1 MTMNFIDITIL
12 LCCVPAIFRGL
23 SKGFIAQAAA
33 LVALVLGAWMSFH
46 FSSTVVEWIRPAMDV
61 SPAILQVIA
70 FTLILVAVFLA
81 LTLAGKALE
90 GLVKV
95 VMLGWLN
102 KLLGV
107 AFSLLKVILAIGL
120 VILLIDTVTHALEI
134 DCSKTTAES
143 LLYNP
148 IKSFADVF
156 FPYMKELIFNK

>member
-1 MTMNFIDITIL
+1 MTMNFLAMTIL
-12 LCCVPAIFRGL
+12 LCCFPAIFRGL
-23 SKGFIAQAAA
+23 SKGFIAQMAA

-61 SPAILQVIA
+61 SPVILQVIA
-70 FTLILVAVFLA
+70 FTLILMAVFLA

-148 IKSFADVF
+148 VKSFADVF
-156 FPYMKELIFNK
+156 FPYIKELIFNK

>member
-1 MTMNFIDITIL
+1 MNIIDIIIL

-46 FSSTVVEWIRPAMDV
+46 FSNVVVGWLEPVMDV
-61 SPAILQVIA
+61 SPTVLQAIA
-70 FTLILVAVFLA
+70 FTLILLAVFLA
-81 LTLAGKALE
+81 LTLAGKMLE
-90 GLVKV
+90 GIVKI

-107 AFSLLKVILAIGL
+107 VFALMKVILAIGL
-120 VILLIDTVTHALEI
+120 FILLFDSVTTALGI
-134 DCSKTTAES
+134 NCSKTIS
-143 LLYNP
+143 GSVLYTP
-148 IKSFADVF
+148 IKDFADAF